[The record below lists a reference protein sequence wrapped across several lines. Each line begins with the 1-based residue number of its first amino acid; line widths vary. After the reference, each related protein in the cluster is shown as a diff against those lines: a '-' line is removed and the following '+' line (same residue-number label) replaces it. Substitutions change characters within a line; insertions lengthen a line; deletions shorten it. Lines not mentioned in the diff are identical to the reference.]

1 MLCNTSPVLT
11 SLSPAKD
18 HSLKIATLSI
28 YILLIANDTEKR
40 KITKN
45 YKLVQ
50 IPQNFKLLEA
60 LILLLNTSCNS
71 WI

>member
-1 MLCNTSPVLT
+1 MLCNISPVLT

-18 HSLKIATLSI
+18 DSLKIATLSI

-60 LILLLNTSCNS
+60 LTLLLNTSCNS

>member
-1 MLCNTSPVLT
+1 MLCNISHVLT

-18 HSLKIATLSI
+18 DSLKIATLFI
-28 YILLIANDTEKR
+28 YILLIENDTEKR

-60 LILLLNTSCNS
+60 LTLLLNTSCNS

>member
-1 MLCNTSPVLT
+1 MLCNISPVLT

-18 HSLKIATLSI
+18 DSLKIATLSI

-40 KITKN
+40 NITEN

>member
-1 MLCNTSPVLT
+1 MLCNISHVLT

-18 HSLKIATLSI
+18 DSLKIATLSI
-28 YILLIANDTEKR
+28 YILLIENDTEKR

-50 IPQNFKLLEA
+50 IPRNFKLLEA
-60 LILLLNTSCNS
+60 LTLLLNTSCNS